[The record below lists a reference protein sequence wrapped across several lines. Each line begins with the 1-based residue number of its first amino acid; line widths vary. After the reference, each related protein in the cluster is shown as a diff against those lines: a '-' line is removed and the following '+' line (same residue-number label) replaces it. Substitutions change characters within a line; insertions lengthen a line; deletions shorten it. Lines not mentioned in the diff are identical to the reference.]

1 MAANHHPPEERML
14 IVLLSDFGQTDSY
27 VGVMKGVMSGIAPN
41 IHQVDL
47 THEVPTFDVVA
58 GSYLLYSAWNY
69 FPKGSVF
76 LAVVD
81 PGVGTARRELVA
93 SSAGKVLIAPDNGIV
108 SLLKRMNSDT
118 RCFRARKDLL
128 EQIRLEKPA
137 WANTFDGR
145 DVFAPLA
152 ALAGAEGLVRVRGSE
167 MKDPVLTDAVE
178 SHRDASAGTLSGRI
192 MHVDHFGNCISSIHY
207 EDARALYGGDG
218 PEDAR
223 SRVRLGNAL
232 ELAGIRATYSDV
244 EPGQAVAYWG
254 SVGFLEIAVR
264 NGHAGSSLGISHG
277 DEVVVSR

>member
-1 MAANHHPPEERML
+1 ML
-14 IVLLSDFGQTDSY
+14 IVLLSDFGVSDSY
-27 VGVMKGVMSGIAPN
+27 VGVMKGVMSGVAPN

-47 THEVPTFDVVA
+47 THEVPAFDVLA

-93 SSAGKVLIAPDNGIV
+93 SSGGKVLIAPDNGIV
-108 SLLKRMNSDT
+108 SLLKRMHPDT
-118 RCFRARKDLL
+118 RCFRARQDLL

-145 DVFAPLA
+145 DVFSPLA
-152 ALAGAEGLVRVRGSE
+152 ALAGAEGLVRVRGTE
-167 MKDPVLTDAVE
+167 VKDPVLIDDVRSATDATT
-178 SHRDASAGTLSGRI
+178 GTLSGKI
-192 MHVDHFGNCISSIHY
+192 MHIDHFGNCISSIHY
-207 EDARALYGGDG
+207 QDARALYGGDG
-218 PEDAR
+218 PEDAA

-232 ELAGIRATYSDV
+232 EVAGICSTYSDV

-264 NGHAGSSLGISHG
+264 NGHAGSTLGINRG
-277 DEVVVSR
+277 DAVVVGRSDRG

>member
-1 MAANHHPPEERML
+1 ML

-27 VGVMKGVMSGIAPN
+27 VGVMKGVMSRIAPN
-41 IHQVDL
+41 IHQIDL
-47 THEVPTFDVVA
+47 THEVPSFDIVA
-58 GSYLLYSAWNY
+58 GSYLLYSAWDY

-108 SLLKRMNSDT
+108 SLLKRMHPDT
-118 RCFRARKDLL
+118 RCFRARQDLL

-145 DVFAPLA
+145 DVFSPLA
-152 ALAGAEGLVRVRGSE
+152 ALASAEGLVRVRGAE
-167 MKDPVLTDAVE
+167 VPDPVLREEVRSQTD
-178 SHRDASAGTLSGRI
+178 SAENRISGRI
-192 MHVDHFGNCISSIHY
+192 MHIDHFGNCISSIHY
-207 EDARALYGGDG
+207 EDARALYGANGPVDTAARVYVENNLSLDG
-218 PEDAR
+218 
-223 SRVRLGNAL
+223 V
-232 ELAGIRATYSDV
+232 RATYSDV

-264 NGHAGSSLGISHG
+264 TGNAGSKLGIERG
-277 DEVVVSR
+277 MKIELSRPVTSPG

>member
-1 MAANHHPPEERML
+1 ML

-27 VGVMKGVMSGIAPN
+27 VGVMKGVMSGIAPS

-47 THEVPTFDVVA
+47 THEVPSFDIVS

-93 SSAGKVLIAPDNGIV
+93 SSAGKVLVAPDNGIV
-108 SLLKRMNSDT
+108 SLLKRMNPDT
-118 RCFRARKDLL
+118 RCHRARQDLL
-128 EQIRLEKPA
+128 QQIRLEKPA

-145 DVFAPLA
+145 DIFSPLA

-167 MKDPVLTDAVE
+167 ISDPVLVDDVECVTDPE
-178 SHRDASAGTLSGRI
+178 GQTLQGKI
-192 MHVDHFGNCISSIHY
+192 MHIDHFGNCISSIHY
-207 EDARALYGGDG
+207 KDARALYGGDG
-218 PEDAR
+218 PEDAQ
-223 SRVRLGNAL
+223 SRVRLENAL
-232 ELAGIRATYSDV
+232 EVSGIRATYADV

-264 NGHAGSSLGISHG
+264 NGHAASTLGISRG
-277 DEVVVSR
+277 DEVVVGK

>member
-1 MAANHHPPEERML
+1 ML
-14 IVLLSDFGQTDSY
+14 IVLLSDFGVSDSY
-27 VGVMKGVMSGIAPN
+27 VGVMKGVMSGLAPN

-47 THEVPTFDVVA
+47 THEVPAFDVLA

-93 SSAGKVLIAPDNGIV
+93 SSGGKVLIAPDNGIV
-108 SLLKRMNSDT
+108 SLLKRMNPDT
-118 RCFRARKDLL
+118 RCFRARQDLL

-145 DVFAPLA
+145 DVFSPLA
-152 ALAGAEGLVRVRGSE
+152 ALAGAEGLVRVRGAE
-167 MKDPVLTDAVE
+167 VKDPVLIDDVRSAADT
-178 SHRDASAGTLSGRI
+178 SSASLSGKI
-192 MHVDHFGNCISSIHY
+192 MHIDHFGNCITSIHY
-207 EDARALYGGDG
+207 QDARALYGGDG
-218 PEDAR
+218 PEDAT
-223 SRVRLGNAL
+223 SRVRLGNGL
-232 ELAGIRATYSDV
+232 EVAGIRSTYSDV

-264 NGHAGSSLGISHG
+264 NGHAGSTLGINRG
-277 DEVVVSR
+277 DAVTVSPRPDLG